1 MPKIIKISSVIIA
14 ISCLAPLYYA
24 VFYKYVYGPP
34 IDTEEWHTLSE
45 TTKSEIKNIVAE
57 EEGEKFKYFYSLGMF
72 DALGDGNLVTSTRV
86 ISWFYD
92 EGEFY
97 RYDTLYS
104 DIVDVTVIEPE
115 EFWENTVV
123 TIHHEEPDEDYDLHF
138 SPQGVVDDNAV
149 KFIKAAIR

>member
-1 MPKIIKISSVIIA
+1 MVA
-14 ISCLAPLYYA
+14 LYSFI
-24 VFYKYVYGPP
+24 FYKYVYGPP
-34 IDTEEWHTLSE
+34 FVTEEWQTLSDI
-45 TTKSEIKNIVAE
+45 TKSEIEDIVTQ
-57 EEGEKFKYFYSLGMF
+57 EEGEQFKYFYTLGVF
-72 DALGDGNLVTSTRV
+72 DVSEDGNLVTTTRV

-97 RYDTLYS
+97 RYDTFYS